1 MREVE
6 ITIGR
11 LMRICWLLLW
21 RALVGALVIG
31 AAFGFVIGF
40 IMGAAGFAQA
50 QIALVTSTAGL
61 IFGAVWSVVV
71 VKMMLEK
78 HYSGFRIVL
87 IERDE
92 AFRDNPPRF

>member
-11 LMRICWLLLW
+11 LLRICWLLFW

-40 IMGAAGFAQA
+40 IMGAAGFTHA

-71 VKMMLEK
+71 VKMMLKK
-78 HYSGFRIVL
+78 HYSDFRIVL
-87 IERDE
+87 IERAE
-92 AFRDNPPRF
+92 AFRDSPPRF

>member
-1 MREVE
+1 LREVE

-11 LMRICWLLLW
+11 LLRIYWLLFW
-21 RALVGALVIG
+21 RGMVGGLVIG

-61 IFGAVWSVVV
+61 IFGVV
-71 VKMMLEK
+71 
-78 HYSGFRIVL
+78 
-87 IERDE
+87 
-92 AFRDNPPRF
+92 

>member
-6 ITIGR
+6 ISIGR
-11 LMRICWLLLW
+11 LLRICWLLFW
-21 RALVGALVIG
+21 RAIVGALVIG
-31 AAFGFVIGF
+31 TAFGFVIGF

-61 IFGAVWSVVV
+61 IFGVVWSVVV

-78 HYSGFRIVL
+78 HYSDFRIVL
-87 IERDE
+87 IERAE
-92 AFRDNPPRF
+92 ASRDNPPRS

>member
-11 LMRICWLLLW
+11 LLRVCWLLFW
-21 RALVGALVIG
+21 RATVGALVIG

-61 IFGAVWSVVV
+61 IFGVVWSVVV

-78 HYSGFRIVL
+78 HYSDFRIVL
-87 IERDE
+87 VERAE
-92 AFRDNPPRF
+92 TFESPPRF